1 MNPVYIRVAL
11 YVVSSMAAAGGFG
24 TFDPEA
30 GTLTLNLDELA
41 LAVGAGGAVS
51 AAVFAIWGKK

>member
-30 GTLTLNLDELA
+30 GTLTLRLDDVAMA
-41 LAVGAGGAVS
+41 LGAGGAIS
-51 AAVFAIWGKK
+51 AAVFAVWGKK